1 MTIQEMIEKTKTEI
15 QILKELKK
23 SADGYNKFYC
33 YAVLMGKLEAAEM
46 FLKTLEETQKEVQ
59 R

>member
-1 MTIQEMIEKTKTEI
+1 MKIEEMIAKTKTEV
-15 QILKELKK
+15 QILKDLKRA
-23 SADGYNKFYC
+23 ADGYNKFYC

-46 FLKTLEETQKEVQ
+46 FLKTLEEAQKEVQ

>member
-1 MTIQEMIEKTKTEI
+1 MKIEELIEKTKTEI
-15 QILKELKK
+15 KILKDLKK

-33 YAVLMGKLEAAEM
+33 YAVLMGKIEAMEM

-59 R
+59 K